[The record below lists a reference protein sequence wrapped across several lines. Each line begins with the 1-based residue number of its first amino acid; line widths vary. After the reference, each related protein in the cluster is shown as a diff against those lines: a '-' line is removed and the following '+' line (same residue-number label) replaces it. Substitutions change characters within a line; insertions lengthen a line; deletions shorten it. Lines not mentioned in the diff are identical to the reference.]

1 MRAAVAAPAA
11 LFSVAVTAHRA
22 DAQAAAPATPRF
34 VFELEGGPVWQ
45 SYNDAQI
52 PNDASAT
59 RFSLSGLVGKGPFPA
74 GRAYLTWNINE
85 KHGLR
90 ALAAPFSIT
99 ESGMSS
105 ETIRFAGATY
115 VPSAPIEAT
124 YTFNSYRLTYRYRF
138 RNTERTTAWVGFT
151 GKIRDANIALS
162 QNATRSEK
170 DDVGFVPLLHL
181 AADRRLADRWVGRVD
196 VDGLAGGPGR
206 AIDAA
211 LKLGYRASPRVLI
224 SGGYRTL
231 EGGADVDEVYS
242 FAWLHYAVASVA
254 VRW

>member
-1 MRAAVAAPAA
+1 M
-11 LFSVAVTAHRA
+11 
-22 DAQAAAPATPRF
+22 
-34 VFELEGGPVWQ
+34 WQ

-99 ESGMSS
+99 ESGTNS
-105 ETIRFAGATY
+105 ETIRFAGATF
-115 VPSAPIEAT
+115 VPGAPIEAT
-124 YTFNSYRLTYRYRF
+124 YKFNSYRLTYRYRF

-162 QNATRSEK
+162 QGTTRSEK

-181 AADRRLADRWVGRVD
+181 AADRRLTDRWVGSVD

-211 LKLGYRASPRVLI
+211 LKLGYRVTPRVLI